1 MPENKAKT
9 ETSSIPKKRGIFD
22 PSIMLHR
29 ERVAA
34 AEPMAKPADVPFTD
48 ALIAIPGNIRI
59 PVRFYTPP
67 DTEPPY
73 PTFIYIPGTAY
84 VAHES
89 KFTHLA
95 CSHIA
100 IRAKCQIVVINHRLA
115 PENTISDVSQ
125 DVYQV
130 MKSILKS
137 PLYKSAIDHSRVAI
151 GGYSS
156 GGHLAALAVIRARKE
171 GIPIVGQI
179 LLSPLVELGRRLKDY
194 KSFEEKD
201 TDITEEFVN
210 WFLSLAIPPDTNTK
224 NSSIS
229 PFWTQKSDLK
239 LLPPTAIVWAEKDRF
254 RSDAEAYYKKMEE
267 AGVRAKNLVING
279 ENHAYMWRNLEIV
292 ERIADDIL
300 VPFFSAK
307 RIERPLSHS
316 VHIVTPRLT
325 VEKHPDGL
333 ARENN
338 VANPLLRSK
347 L

>member
-1 MPENKAKT
+1 MPENEAKK

-22 PSIMLHR
+22 PSIMIHR

-34 AEPMAKPADVPFTD
+34 AEPIAKAASVPFTD

-95 CSHIA
+95 CSHIS

-115 PENTISDVSQ
+115 PENTLSDAFQ

-137 PLYKSAIDHSRVAI
+137 PLYKSAIDHSRVAV

-156 GGHLAALAVIRARKE
+156 GGNLAALAVIQAIKE
-171 GIPIVGQI
+171 GIPIAGQI
-179 LLSPLVELGRRLKDY
+179 LLSPLVELGRRLKDH
-194 KSFEEKD
+194 KSFEEED

-229 PFWTQKSDLK
+229 PFWTQKNDLK
-239 LLPPTAIVWAEKDRF
+239 PLPPTAIVWAEKDRF

-267 AGVRAKNLVING
+267 AGVRAKNLVIKG
-279 ENHAYMWRNLEIV
+279 ETHAYMWRNLEII
-292 ERIADDIL
+292 EKIADDIL

-307 RIERPLSHS
+307 TIERPLSHS
-316 VHIVTPRLT
+316 IHIVTSRLI
-325 VEKHPDGL
+325 VEKHPEP

-338 VANPLLRSK
+338 AENPVLRSR